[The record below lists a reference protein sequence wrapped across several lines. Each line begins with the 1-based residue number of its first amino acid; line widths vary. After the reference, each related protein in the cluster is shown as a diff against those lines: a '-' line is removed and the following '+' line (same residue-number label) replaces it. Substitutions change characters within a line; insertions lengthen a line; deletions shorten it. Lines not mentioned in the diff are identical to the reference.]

1 MHIEP
6 IAAFTDNYIWCLH
19 DGASAWVVDPGQAEP
34 VHAFLAARDLQL
46 QGILVTHHHG
56 DHVGGLGELRSAWPL
71 LTVYGPA
78 NPAIDGIDHILREG
92 DAVEVFGHHFEVIEV
107 PGHTLDHIAY
117 YSADT
122 TPPTL
127 FCGDTLFAGGCGRV
141 FEGTPPQMYA
151 SLQKLAHLP
160 AATAV
165 YCAHEY
171 TLSNLRFAQAVEP
184 ASAALAERTATAVA
198 LRAQQRPTLPS
209 TIGLELET
217 NPFLRCQTP
226 SVRAAARTRADSQEP
241 RTDLQDANPA
251 AVFTAIRGWKDQF

>member
-19 DGASAWVVDPGQAEP
+19 DGASAWVVDPGTAAP
-34 VHAFLAARDLQL
+34 VQEFLNERDLQL
-46 QGILVTHHHG
+46 QGILVTHHHP
-56 DHVGGLGELRSAWPL
+56 DHVGGLAELRAAWPP
-71 LTVYGPA
+71 LTIYGPA
-78 NPAIDGIDHILREG
+78 NPAIAGIDHALGEG

-117 YSADT
+117 YAADT
-122 TPPTL
+122 APPTL

-151 SLQKLAHLP
+151 SLQKLARLP

-171 TLSNLRFAQAVEP
+171 TLSNLRFARAVEP
-184 ASAALAERTATAVA
+184 ASAPLHERDAAATA
-198 LRAQQRPTLPS
+198 LRAEQRPTVPS
-209 TIGLELET
+209 SIGLELET

-226 SVRAAARTRADSQEP
+226 SVRAAASTRAQ
-241 RTDLQDANPA
+241 LQDESPA
-251 AVFTAIRGWKDQF
+251 AIFTIIRGWKDQF